1 MKRVLRVLCILMMLS
16 VDLSPLFAEELAPQ
30 IQKGYEYHNRARN
43 PDEKNPGAMLDECL
57 KCLEPYTNT
66 DAIACGL
73 YGSAL
78 TVKASLAVNGNP
90 IKSLKYLEE
99 GNEFIDKAVAM
110 KPDEIFCRLLRLENG
125 IEVSR
130 TSPVKR
136 YGVIKNDV
144 EFFIDDGKVEELS
157 DDDKSEAYLYSGFYY
172 LDSGDLDFALEL
184 FELAE
189 EAAPDSK
196 SGKRAQKMLD
206 KYSE

>member
-16 VDLSPLFAEELAPQ
+16 ADIGPLFAEELAPQ

-43 PDEKNPGAMLDECL
+43 PDEKNPGVLLDECL

-78 TVKASLAVNGNP
+78 TVKASLAVDGNP

-136 YGVIKNDV
+136 YGVIKSDV

-157 DDDKSEAYLYSGFYY
+157 ADDKAEAYLYSGFYY
-172 LDSGDLDFALEL
+172 LDSGDLDYALEL

-206 KYSE
+206 KYSD

>member
-16 VDLSPLFAEELAPQ
+16 ADIGPLFAEELAPQ

-57 KCLEPYTNT
+57 QCLEPYTNT

-78 TVKASLAVNGNP
+78 TVKASLAVEGNP

-136 YGVIKNDV
+136 YGVIKSDV
-144 EFFIDDGKVEELS
+144 EFFIDDGKAEELS
-157 DDDKSEAYLYSGFYY
+157 ADDKAEAYLYCGFYN
-172 LDSGDLDFALEL
+172 LDSGDLDYALEL

-206 KYSE
+206 KYSD

>member
-16 VDLSPLFAEELAPQ
+16 VDLGPLFAEELAPQ

-43 PDEKNPGAMLDECL
+43 PDEKNPGALLDECL

-78 TVKASLAVNGNP
+78 TVKASLAVDGNP
-90 IKSLKYLEE
+90 IKSLNYLEK
-99 GNEFIDKAVAM
+99 GNDFIDKAVAM
-110 KPDEIFCRLLRLENG
+110 KPEEVFCRLLCLENG

-136 YGVIKNDV
+136 YGVIKSDV
-144 EFFIDDGKVEELS
+144 DFFIDDGQAEGLS
-157 DDDKSEAYLYSGFYY
+157 ADDKSEAYLYCGFYY
-172 LDSGDLDFALEL
+172 LDSGDLDYALEL

-206 KYSE
+206 KYSD

>member
-1 MKRVLRVLCILMMLS
+1 MKRVLRGLCILMMT
-16 VDLSPLFAEELAPQ
+16 VTVSPLFAEELAPQ

-43 PDEKNPGAMLDECL
+43 PDEKNPAALLEECL
-57 KCLEPYTNT
+57 KCLEPYTNS
-66 DAIACGL
+66 DAIAAAL

-78 TVKASLAVNGNP
+78 TVKASLAVDGNP
-90 IKSLKYLEE
+90 IKSLSYLEK

-136 YGVIKNDV
+136 YGVIKSDV
-144 EFFIDDGKVEELS
+144 DFFIDDKKVEELS
-157 DDDKSEAYLYSGFYY
+157 ADDKAEAYLYCGFYY
-172 LDSGDLDFALEL
+172 LDSGDLDYALEL

-196 SGKRAQKMLD
+196 AGKRAQKMLD
-206 KYSE
+206 KYSD

>member
-1 MKRVLRVLCILMMLS
+1 MKRFLRGLCILMITAALT
-16 VDLSPLFAEELAPQ
+16 PLFAEELDPQ

-43 PDEKNPGAMLDECL
+43 PDEKNPGALLDECL
-57 KCLEPYTNT
+57 KCLEPYTNS
-66 DAIACGL
+66 DAIAAAL

-78 TVKASLAVNGNP
+78 TVKASLVVEGNP
-90 IKSLKYLEE
+90 IKSLTYLEK
-99 GNEFIDKAVAM
+99 GNEFIDKAVEM
-110 KPDEIFCRLLRLENG
+110 KGDEVFCRLLRLENG

-144 EFFIDDGKVEELS
+144 EFFIDDKKVEELS
-157 DDDKSEAYLYSGFYY
+157 AEDKAEAYLYCGFYY
-172 LDSGDLDFALEL
+172 LDSGDLDYALEL

-189 EAAPDSK
+189 EASPASE

-206 KYSE
+206 KYSD

>member
-16 VDLSPLFAEELAPQ
+16 VDLGPLFAEELAPQ
-30 IQKGYEYHNRARN
+30 VQKGYEYHNRARN
-43 PDEKNPGAMLDECL
+43 PDEKNPGALLDECL

-78 TVKASLAVNGNP
+78 TVKASLAVDGNP

-144 EFFIDDGKVEELS
+144 EFFIDDGKAEELS
-157 DDDKSEAYLYSGFYY
+157 ADDKAEAYLYCGFYY

-206 KYSE
+206 KYSD